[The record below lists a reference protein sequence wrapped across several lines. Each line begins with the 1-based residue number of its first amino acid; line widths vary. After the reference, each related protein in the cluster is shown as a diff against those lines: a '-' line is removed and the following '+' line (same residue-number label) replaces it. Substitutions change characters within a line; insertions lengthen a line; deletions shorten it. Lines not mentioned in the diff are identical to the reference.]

1 MSQTLEI
8 SKLVNKITFVTDNNS
23 YRKSLDKI
31 RKMASAWGTA
41 TNKISKSFEQGKRI
55 ADQTTKATDKQS
67 RAHLK
72 AYRQRQQTMKADQ
85 IRYAEQIKNN
95 DKFRTGLQKINS
107 DFLQGTTSFKERSA
121 AIGALHK
128 QYKALNQSAGH
139 YNKISGIA
147 GRMGSGIRG
156 VASTGVGLAA
166 TGAGVVGA
174 AGYAMHQGYESVKGT
189 GQGYEKL
196 LIGLTNTFG
205 ADRAGS
211 ISNQIRTMADEMGQ
225 PILQIGE
232 QLTNY
237 VSIVKALGIDT
248 DKAIDMFKK
257 QSNMTASYGMSQ
269 DQIAGFQY
277 GLTQTMSS
285 NTLEDFRQTMDWSP
299 QIKADL
305 LAFVKKTMGISQKE
319 FTGNLTNGK
328 YDFKQV
334 WLRFVEDSAPKYAKM
349 SSLYKQSSMAND
361 TRADNSISLALY
373 RVFSSSGF
381 QEALKYTTQ
390 LLNRWGGFLEVN
402 ATKIG
407 EIFGNLYRV
416 VGELSEGALKDLTAW
431 LQNLTADDV
440 KQWFSDLKTGLQDLA
455 YIIKSVADFIRSF
468 LPDEFV
474 PIPRDQAQQNYKAQ
488 QEQTQNWRSGST
500 YAPGMQLQIP
510 AVPTIK
516 VPSFADNY
524 VSHRV
529 NQTAYPQS
537 NFSGVLDLRVN
548 AEINELGFSKF
559 VDFKIED
566 NNTKTINMVAGG
578 Y

>member
-1 MSQTLEI
+1 MSQIIEV
-8 SKLVNKITFVTDNNS
+8 SRLVNKITFVTDNSS

-41 TNKISKSFEQGKRI
+41 TNKISKSFEQGKKI
-55 ADQTTKATDKQS
+55 ADQTTKATDRQS

-107 DFLQGTTSFKERSA
+107 DFLKGTTSFKERSA
-121 AIGALHK
+121 SVGQLVK
-128 QYKALNQSAGH
+128 QYKQLTQSAGH

-147 GRMGSGIRG
+147 GRVGSGIRG
-156 VASTGVGLAA
+156 AASTGVGLAA

-174 AGYAMHQGYESVKGT
+174 AGYAMHQGYSSVKEK
-189 GQGYEKL
+189 GQGFEKL

-205 ADRAGS
+205 ADRAGA
-211 ISNQIRTMADEMGQ
+211 ISNQIRAMSDEMGQ
-225 PILQIGE
+225 PVVQLGE

-237 VSIVKALGIDT
+237 VSIVKALGIET

-285 NTLEDFRQTMDWSP
+285 NTLEDFKQTMDWSP

-319 FTGNLTNGK
+319 FMGNLTNGK

-334 WLRFVEDSAPKYAKM
+334 WLKFVEDSAPKYAQM
-349 SSLYKQSSMAND
+349 SSLYKNSSMAND
-361 TRADNSISLALY
+361 ARSSNSVSLAVY
-373 RVFSSSGF
+373 RIFESSGF
-381 QEALKYTTQ
+381 KEAMSYTTKI
-390 LLNRWGGFLEVN
+390 LYKWGSFLEQN
-402 ATKIG
+402 AKVVG
-407 EIFGNLYRV
+407 EIFSSLYRV
-416 VGELSEGALKDLTAW
+416 VGELSEQGLKQLTAFLKDLTA
-431 LQNLTADDV
+431 DDIRT
-440 KQWFSDLKTGLQDLA
+440 FFNDLKKGLQDFGFVISAL
-455 YIIKSVADFIRSF
+455 ADFIRKF
-468 LPDEFV
+468 IPDEYIPV
-474 PIPRDQAQQNYKAQ
+474 PRDQAQQNYKAQ

-510 AVPTIK
+510 TVPTIK

-524 VSHRV
+524 ISRK
-529 NQTAYPQS
+529 NQTVYPQS
-537 NFSGVLDLRVN
+537 NFSGTLDLKVN
-548 AEINELGFSKF
+548 AEVNELGFSKF

-566 NNTKTINMVAGG
+566 NNTKTINMVTGG